1 MVKSAAQVR
10 RNEARAAKRGE
21 TYAPIDA
28 ATASPNEDVS
38 EMNAKEKR
46 SYKRKMVASE
56 PSSTATEA
64 ETEDITKMNATSTA
78 TEAETEDITKMNAKE
93 RRSYKRKLESVQ
105 ATNTNTD
112 VSVLRSEKK
121 QKQAEDD
128 AAAELLRSQNKSK
141 KEIEIKPHVSTNP
154 LIVFVGQLAYTTT
167 KQDLVSHIVSELSQQ
182 VADDVTSVRI
192 LTEPKTKKVSK

>member
-56 PSSTATEA
+56 PS
-64 ETEDITKMNATSTA
+64 STA

-192 LTEPKTKKVSK
+192 LTEPKTKKVSKNALQLFASTTPISKTEF